1 MVARCPSCLLALAF
15 ASTVAAQVPSTRI
28 RLVAP
33 EPGPDDAAL
42 SPALV
47 QAQDPSKPAQPGTAP
62 TVPTPPSPRFASF
75 KQQVFDRRSSATLKA
90 WAATEL
96 EVIPPEPAPAEQAA
110 PAGQPAQPPQP
121 VDPSAPPPAPDP
133 AAAAA
138 AATQAAEKQAREQKR
153 LVREI
158 EIVQRDVTLG
168 RWEKVGAWI
177 ATLPEPERMN
187 AWEHLVRVLPNTPPE
202 QNQNNGVPSNLREQN
217 RFAFDD
223 LLAVWAAAPK
233 PPERKQIEL
242 LAGIARKALDAGH
255 VVEELVRMLRARTQV
270 PADQGGL
277 PQRGAA
283 WLLAALGFD
292 FELDGF
298 LPSLDAAVAA
308 NDRDALNLMARREL
322 AAWNQEKQP
331 AHLESAWLVT
341 QAALAIGEVSED
353 AKAEA
358 LRRAV
363 ELAPKVK
370 DEFGGAW
377 LAESFTTRPERGMEV
392 IATIGGQSA
401 RGFAERM
408 GDPEFRRTGLE
419 LQKTAVDALL
429 AAAPERA
436 DGWRRSLAILAEN
449 WLAEAQHAYEY
460 STSSSRGPL
469 MRRDS
474 FGNIYWVDTGGYQ
487 RTPVQPIEPGKL
499 LELAPGGRWLELLD
513 DALKP
518 RFSTVV
524 AKLWLKVNEE
534 EKAFPYIEQFAATL
548 PRNAKELA
556 AEFLRVWIKNHNPNA
571 AQQNTDAYMFMYGF
585 DQRSAGIPLTRS
597 QQERNLKDLARWVTR
612 LRALP
617 GEIVDSR
624 QLAQAF
630 TAAHSTAEVYRI
642 ESIESVFGKLDAQEP
657 AMLASLVQGMRANLG
672 NVWRKPSTQEDKK
685 TNRRQKDIEREVM
698 RGYAVAREVVET
710 ALKGGKDGAKGGAE
724 DWSLVLA
731 HAAVLHDE
739 NGFRQ
744 EVEKDTGFAA
754 RRTEAMERFARAA
767 ELYANK
773 APSLALDEESTEPF
787 EIWFYAALG
796 ASDLPAVSQ
805 DTQLD
810 ERQLVKIQRAIEGL
824 GGDRKERHLSR
835 FANLLFNRMSAVNPA
850 VKSRYLEGG
859 FAIVGDHPQAGEAR
873 KVWSYYKDLVTE
885 IRLVAEIDG
894 DATVGTKPFGVRVNL
909 VHTKDIEREAGG
921 FAKYLQNQTNQ
932 YYAYN
937 YGRPLENYRD
947 KFQEAA
953 QKALQEQ
960 FEVMS
965 VTFNAADV
973 NSKATAEYGWRVTP
987 YVYILLRARGPQVDK
1002 LPQLRFDLDFLDT
1015 SGYAVLPIV
1024 SAYVPIDASKE
1035 PGEAR
1040 PYRDLE
1046 ITQILDER
1054 QSKTGKLVLEIKAQ
1068 GKGLVPDLGEILDV
1082 QPADFEITSTDDPG
1096 VAVSSFDD
1104 DREQIVSERRWTIAM
1119 AAKAD
1124 LPERPETFRFASAK
1138 DGSAKLTRQ
1147 RCVDADLIEAAELV
1161 TLGER
1166 YGEPA
1171 FPWLTVALPLAIVVL
1186 GASTWWFVRRRG
1198 PHVVALGRRLPAR
1211 LTPFT
1216 VLGLLRDIA
1225 GSESLDQRSR
1235 TELGEV
1241 IARIEAF
1248 YFARPDGA
1256 EPDLR
1261 RIAEDWLTRAG

>member
-1 MVARCPSCLLALAF
+1 MLRCPSPFLALVLA
-15 ASTVAAQVPSTRI
+15 AGVAAQVPSTRTRI
-28 RLVAP
+28 VELDDSGRELPVA
-33 EPGPDDAAL
+33 
-42 SPALV
+42 SK
-47 QAQDPSKPAQPGTAP
+47 QDPSRSAPPSAAPSAPAAA
-62 TVPTPPSPRFASF
+62 PSPRLQLF
-75 KQQVFDRRSSATLKA
+75 KQQVFDRRPSATLKA

-96 EVIPPEPAPAEQAA
+96 EVIPPESDPAV
-110 PAGQPAQPPQP
+110 QPAQPAQPTQPPQP
-121 VDPSAPPPAPDP
+121 ADPSAPPTAPAPAPDP

-138 AATQAAEKQAREQKR
+138 AAAQAAEKQAREQKR
-153 LVREI
+153 LAREI

-168 RWEKVGAWI
+168 RWERVGAWI
-177 ATLPEPERMN
+177 ATLPETERMD
-187 AWEHLVRVLPNTPPE
+187 AWEHLARVLPNTPPE
-202 QNQNNGVPSNLREQN
+202 PNQNNGVPPNLREQN

-223 LLAVWAAAPK
+223 LLALWAAAPK
-233 PPERKQIEL
+233 PPERKQVEL

-255 VVEELVRMLRARTQV
+255 VVEELVRMLRARTQIA
-270 PADQGGL
+270 PDQGGL

-298 LPSLDAAVAA
+298 LPALDAAVAA
-308 NDRDALNLMARREL
+308 NDRDALNLMARRAL
-322 AAWNQEKQP
+322 AAWNKEKQP

-370 DEFGGAW
+370 AEFGGAW

-499 LELAPGGRWLELLD
+499 LDLAPGGRWLELLD

-518 RFSTVV
+518 RFATVV

-556 AEFLRVWIKNHNPNA
+556 AEFLRVWIRNHNPNA

-597 QQERNLKDLARWVTR
+597 QQERNLKDLAKWVTR

-642 ESIESVFGKLDAQEP
+642 ESIESVFGRLDAQEP

-672 NVWRKPSTQEDKK
+672 NVWRRPSTQEDKK

-698 RGYAVAREVVET
+698 RGYAVAREVVEK
-710 ALKGGKDGAKGGAE
+710 ALKGAKDGVE
-724 DWSLVLA
+724 DWRLVLA

-767 ELYANK
+767 ELYAQK
-773 APSLALDEESTEPF
+773 APSLALDDESTESF

-824 GGDRKERHLSR
+824 GGDRKERHLAR
-835 FANLLFNRMSAVNPA
+835 FANLLFNRMSSVNPA
-850 VKSRYLEGG
+850 VKSRYLDGG

-873 KVWSYYKDLVTE
+873 KIWSYYKDLVTE
-885 IRLVAEIDG
+885 IRLVAEVDG

-921 FAKYLQNQTNQ
+921 FGKYLQNQNNQ
-932 YYAYN
+932 LYAYN

-947 KFQEAA
+947 KFQEEAT
-953 QKALQEQ
+953 KALQEQ
-960 FEVMS
+960 FEVVS

-987 YVYILLRARGPQVDK
+987 YAYLLLRARGPQVDK

-1024 SAYVPIDASKE
+1024 SAYVPIDASQE

-1054 QSKTGKLVLEIKAQ
+1054 QSKSGKLVLEIKAQ
-1068 GKGLVPDLGEILDV
+1068 SKGLVPDLGAILDV
-1082 QPADFEITSTDDPG
+1082 QPADFQITSTDDPG

-1119 AAKAD
+1119 TAKAD

-1147 RCVDADLIEAAELV
+1147 RYVDADLIEAAELV

-1171 FPWLTVALPLAIVVL
+1171 FPWLMVVLPLAVVVL

-1225 GSESLDQRSR
+1225 RSEALDQRAR